1 MTEDVS
7 HELQVAIVDRLKGF
21 ADLVALIDDRV
32 FDWVPRNVSG
42 EVTAAF
48 PFVSFGP
55 EQDIPEDADCID
67 ASEIVIQIDAWS
79 RDPGYREVRRVA
91 KGVISALDNASLP
104 LADNALVY
112 FAYDGRRVL
121 RDPDGLTSHAVL
133 TFRAGVE
140 RH

>member
-7 HELQVAIVDRLKGF
+7 HEIQVAIVARLKVDIDV
-21 ADLVALIDDRV
+21 AALIDGRV
-32 FDWVPRNVSG
+32 FDRIPRSASG
-42 EVTAAF
+42 EVTATF

-55 EQDIPEDADCID
+55 EQEIPENADCLD
-67 ASEIVIQIDAWS
+67 ASEIILQIDAWS

-91 KGVISALDNASLP
+91 KAVVASLDESSLP
-104 LADNALVY
+104 IADNALVY
-112 FAYDGRRVL
+112 FEYDGRRIL

-140 RH
+140 KH

>member
-7 HELQVAIVDRLKGF
+7 HELQVAIVARLKGY
-21 ADLVALIDDRV
+21 ADLSALIGDRV
-32 FDWVPRNVSG
+32 YDRVERDAAG
-42 EVTAAF
+42 EVTATF
-48 PFVSFGP
+48 PYVSFGP

-91 KGVISALDNASLP
+91 KAVVSALDETSLP
-104 LADNALVY
+104 ITDNALVY
-112 FAYDGRRVL
+112 FEYDGRRIL

-140 RH
+140 KH